1 MRVHQA
7 RYSRF
12 VAPLDTVS
20 YYITSGSVCPVVI
33 FPLFTYT
40 SAVVTAQQLWAGPP
54 GPLNRFKT
62 TDALVITG
70 LRPNELGFGM
80 ELAKAVASFR
90 VVGTPAVRPVRKAK
104 GLSETA
110 WLQ

>member
-1 MRVHQA
+1 MHQA
-7 RYSRF
+7 SYRRF
-12 VAPLDTVS
+12 VVPLDTVS

-33 FPLFTYT
+33 FPLSTYT
-40 SAVVTAQQLWAGPP
+40 FTVVTAQQLSADPS
-54 GPLNRFKT
+54 GPLNRPKS

-70 LRPNELGFGM
+70 PRQNELGFGT
-80 ELAKAVASFR
+80 ELAKALLRFR
-90 VVGTPAVRPVRKAK
+90 VVGTPVVRPVRKAK

>member
-1 MRVHQA
+1 M
-7 RYSRF
+7 
-12 VAPLDTVS
+12 
-20 YYITSGSVCPVVI
+20 CPVVI
-33 FPLFTYT
+33 FPLSEYAIT
-40 SAVVTAQQLWAGPP
+40 VVTAQQFSAGPP
-54 GPLNRFKT
+54 GPLNRFKS

-70 LRPNELGFGM
+70 LRQNELGFGT
-80 ELAKAVASFR
+80 ELAKAVPSFR